1 MQPAGVRTNTAQE
14 AAQPHAAFSIVEPLE
29 TIKREF
35 EGVHAELARVRSQK
49 DDMEIKRETSSIFC
63 MALQI

>member
-14 AAQPHAAFSIVEPLE
+14 VTQPHTTFSIVEPLE
-29 TIKREF
+29 TIKHEF

-49 DDMEIKRETSSIFC
+49 DDMEIKRETNNSF
-63 MALQI
+63 MVLQI